1 MNKPYFP
8 AFLVLVF
15 FSIIAYL
22 VASYYTVD
30 NGSIDIE
37 NANGNV
43 AEILIEGQIASS
55 SSDSFISN
63 EAVTSTE
70 IIKFIDRAEKDLS
83 IKAILFTIN
92 SGGGAPVPS
101 IEISERIKKVKKP
114 TYSYIKDIGASGAYW
129 IASSTDTIIA
139 NKASLV
145 GSIGVTASQLEYAG
159 LMDKYGVGYQRLVA
173 GKYKDTLS
181 PFRNMTTEEELLVQ
195 GMLDELYVMFIDEVS
210 ENRNLSK
217 EAVTELATGW
227 VYLGQDALNL
237 GLIDDLG
244 TREDALERIGKDL
257 NMTVSPATYK
267 TKRSLL
273 DSLSSL
279 TSGQSF
285 TVGRGIGYELKKQQV
300 SQPMIKS

>member
-1 MNKPYFP
+1 M
-8 AFLVLVF
+8 
-15 FSIIAYL
+15 
-22 VASYYTVD
+22 
-30 NGSIDIE
+30 
-37 NANGNV
+37 
-43 AEILIEGQIASS
+43 
-55 SSDSFISN
+55 
-63 EAVTSTE
+63 TSTE
-70 IIKFIDRAEKDLS
+70 IIKFIDRAEKDPS